1 MNAISSSYM
10 SSPTAAIWQQARKIG
25 PLGFIILLHIAFFY
39 ALQSGLIHQFT
50 SALPKEVFA
59 TFITPEKA
67 PEPAPPKAEP
77 APPKVVPVVK
87 KSVTPPP
94 PIPVTAAPAPT
105 AISAPP
111 SPPQPADPSPPA
123 AAPAAA
129 PAAPPGPVLPKQIT
143 SGIEYIEAPRVTYP
157 AVSKRMGEEGVVQ
170 FKVLVNTKGRAEQV
184 DIIKTSGSSR
194 LDDEARR
201 AVMRA
206 IFKPYIEDGKAIVVS
221 TTGSIVFKLDHS

>member
-1 MNAISSSYM
+1 M

-67 PEPAPPKAEP
+67 PEPAPPK
-77 APPKVVPVVK
+77 VVPVVK

-111 SPPQPADPSPPA
+111 SPPQPAEPSPPA